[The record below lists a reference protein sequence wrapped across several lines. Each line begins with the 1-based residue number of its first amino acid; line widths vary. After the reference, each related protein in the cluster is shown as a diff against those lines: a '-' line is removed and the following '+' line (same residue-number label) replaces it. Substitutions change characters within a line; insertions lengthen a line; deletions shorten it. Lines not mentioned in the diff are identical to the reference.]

1 MASENFI
8 YQPTTGSGNGT
19 ITVTANSNN
28 ANGTDRTATLT
39 ITNGAASKNV
49 TIKQKYRPYFTQNA
63 GSTFPATGGSLN
75 YTVHTEYDVVF
86 RSVPT
91 WIAISQN
98 GTAIAEGQRLTPA
111 EADNKTFT
119 FTAEAN
125 TGESRSVGTT
135 FNMGH
140 YLSTGLCRDVSYFSL
155 SQEGAKPTKKMSLS
169 PILIQ
174 ATSAQTTASLT
185 LTVENCTFDHMTTS
199 TAGTFAITAANPVNN
214 TIQITFPANTA
225 FTSNRGYLSFYLY
238 DTDGDAHTATITV
251 ERAACGGI
259 TTDVDNILFEYNET
273 SAKTLNVLTGGEWN
287 SSITDN
293 Q

>member
-8 YQPTTGSGNGT
+8 YQPTTGSGSGT

-28 ANGTDRTATLT
+28 GNRGDRTATLT
-39 ITNGAASKNV
+39 VTNGAVSKNV
-49 TIKQKYRPYFTQNA
+49 TIKQKYRPYFDQNG
-63 GSTFPATGGSLN
+63 GSTIPATGGSIY

-91 WIAISQN
+91 WITITQN
-98 GTAIAEGQRLTPA
+98 GTAIEEGQRLTPSQ
-111 EADNKTFT
+111 ADNKTFT

-125 TGESRSVGTT
+125 TGTARTVGNTM
-135 FNMGH
+135 NLGH
-140 YLSTGLCRDVSYFSL
+140 YLSTGLCHYVSYFSF
-155 SQEGAKPTKKMSLS
+155 SQEGAAPVKKMTLS
-169 PILIQ
+169 PILVE
-174 ATSAQTTASLT
+174 ATSAQTAATLT

-199 TAGTFAITAANPVNN
+199 TAGTFVITAANPVQG
-214 TIQITFPANTA
+214 TIKITFPANTA

-238 DTDGDAHTATITV
+238 DTDGDAYTSTITV

-259 TTDVDNILFEYNET
+259 TTDVDNIVFEYNET
-273 SAKTLNVLTGGEWN
+273 AAKTVNVLTGGEWT

>member
-8 YQPTTGSGNGT
+8 YQPTTGSGSGT

-28 ANGTDRTATLT
+28 GNRADRTATLT
-39 ITNGAASKNV
+39 VTNGAVSKNV
-49 TIKQKYRPYFTQNA
+49 TIKQKYRPYFDQNG
-63 GSTFPATGGSLN
+63 GSTIPATGGSIY

-91 WIAISQN
+91 WITITQD
-98 GTAIAEGQRLTPA
+98 GTAIAEGQRLTPSQ
-111 EADNKTFT
+111 ADNKTFT

-125 TGESRSVGTT
+125 TGTARTVGNTM
-135 FNMGH
+135 NLGH
-140 YLSTGLCRDVSYFSL
+140 YLSTGLCHYVSYFSFN
-155 SQEGAKPTKKMSLS
+155 QEGAKPTKKMSLS

-174 ATSAQTTASLT
+174 ATSAQTAASLT
-185 LTVENCTFDHMTTS
+185 LTVENCTFDHFVTS
-199 TAGTFAITAANPVNN
+199 TAGTFVITAANPVNN

-238 DTDGDAHTATITV
+238 DTDGEAFTSTITV

-259 TTDVDNILFEYNET
+259 TTDVDNIVFEYNET
-273 SAKTLNVLTGGEWN
+273 AAKTVNVLTGGEWS

>member
-8 YQPTTGSGNGT
+8 YQPTTGSGSGT

-28 ANGTDRTATLT
+28 GNRGDRTATLT
-39 ITNGAASKNV
+39 VTNGAVSKNV
-49 TIKQKYRPYFTQNA
+49 TIKQKYRPYFDQNG
-63 GSTFPATGGSLN
+63 GSTIPATGGSIY

-91 WIAISQN
+91 WITITQN
-98 GTAIAEGQRLTPA
+98 GTAIAEGQRLTPSQ
-111 EADNKTFT
+111 ADNKTFT

-125 TGESRSVGTT
+125 TGTARTVGNTM
-135 FNMGH
+135 NLGH
-140 YLSTGLCRDVSYFSL
+140 YLSTGLCHYVSYFSFN
-155 SQEGAKPTKKMSLS
+155 QEGAKPTKKMSLS
-169 PILIQ
+169 PILIE
-174 ATSAQTTASLT
+174 ATSAQTAASLT
-185 LTVENCTFDHMTTS
+185 LTVENCTFDHFTTS
-199 TAGTFAITAANPVNN
+199 TAGTFVITAANPVNN
-214 TIQITFPANTA
+214 TIQITFQANTA

-238 DTDGDAHTATITV
+238 DTDGEAFTSTITV

-259 TTDVDNILFEYNET
+259 TTDVDNIVFEYNET
-273 SAKTLNVLTGGEWN
+273 AAKTVNVLTGGEWS